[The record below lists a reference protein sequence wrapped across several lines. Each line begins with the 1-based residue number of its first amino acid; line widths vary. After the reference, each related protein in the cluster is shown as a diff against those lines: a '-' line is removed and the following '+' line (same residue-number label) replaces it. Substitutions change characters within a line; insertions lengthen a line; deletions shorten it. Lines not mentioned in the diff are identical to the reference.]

1 MRLSESLS
9 VALAFTAGLLS
20 FSSPCVLPLIP
31 AYISSVAG
39 STFAGQGNGRL
50 SRGKMLVNSLFFVVG
65 FSLIFVS
72 LGLTATAFGRSLL
85 VYRSILQ
92 KVGGVF
98 IVVMGLHTSGIVT
111 IEALHRERRL
121 GLPRRPTT
129 AAGSFL
135 LGVVFSLG
143 WSPCVG
149 PILSSILVLAAGAEV
164 VNGGVLLG
172 AYSAG
177 LAIPFL
183 IMAVFMESA
192 LLRIRGLSQYLPA
205 ISKVSGYALI
215 VLGLLVATDALPLL
229 GGRL

>member
-1 MRLSESLS
+1 LSESLS

-31 AYISSVAG
+31 AYLTSIAG
-39 STFAGQGNGRL
+39 STFAGQGSTRP
-50 SRGKMLVNSLFFVVG
+50 SRGKMLVNSVFFVVG

-85 VYRSILQ
+85 MYRSMLR
-92 KVGGVF
+92 KVGGLF
-98 IVVMGLHTSGIVT
+98 IVAMGLHTSGIVT
-111 IEALHRERRL
+111 IKALYRERRL
-121 GLPRRPTT
+121 GSPRRPTT
-129 AAGSFL
+129 AVGSFL

-164 VNGGVLLG
+164 INGGVLLG

-183 IMAVFMESA
+183 IMAVFIEST

-205 ISKVSGYALI
+205 ISRVSGYALI

-229 GGRL
+229 GSRL